1 MDTRLAGRDFLTL
14 LDYTPEEISYLID
27 LASTLKYFKHNRVSH
42 RYFEDK
48 NIALIFEKTSTRTRS
63 AFEVAAHD
71 LGMGSTYIGP
81 GASQLGKKESVED
94 TAKVLSRMY
103 DAIMYRGF
111 GQEIV
116 QTLADASD
124 VPVYNALTTEF
135 HPTQMLADMLTVRE
149 HFGTLGGL
157 TLTFM
162 GDAQNNVANSLMV
175 VCSKLGI
182 NFRACG
188 PAAQMPSADLVERCR
203 QIAEE
208 TGSDI
213 LLTEDVAEGV
223 RGSDVVYTD
232 IWVSM
237 GEPAELWEERIA
249 LLSPYQVNADVMA
262 QANDGAIFMHCL
274 PSFHDRNTV
283 VGQEIYERF
292 GISEMECTDEVFRS
306 EASVVFDEAE
316 NRLHSIKAV
325 ILATL
330 AYADDDE
337 S

>member
-149 HFGTLGGL
+149 HFGTLDGL